1 MKMYCWSSRSRIFRD
16 ECCSTT
22 KCSQWIHCDF
32 CRSPSFLMRRSRTA
46 KRMNLAGWV
55 PENALLF
62 ICFPFSFC
70 WPPSEAWPESQ
81 NAVWPWMYKKQRCC
95 FFPFQKGS
103 FDKAKGTKHRSKQLM
118 NVCGQNRHAVKF
130 ACCPVWYDLTRR
142 QILVIW
148 WIKAGY
154 HWTCS
159 LCECWARFTSSQRS
173 TSAVNILPLKLPRSY
188 KK

>member
-1 MKMYCWSSRSRIFRD
+1 MKMYCWSSRSRIFETNVAVPQNAASEFIVISVVLPAFWWEDQGLQRGWI
-16 ECCSTT
+16 
-22 KCSQWIHCDF
+22 SQGEYQKML
-32 CRSPSFLMRRSRTA
+32 SFLSA
-46 KRMNLAGWV
+46 F
-55 PENALLF
+55 LF
-62 ICFPFSFC
+62 LFSGHHQR
-70 WPPSEAWPESQ
+70 EAWPESQ

-142 QILVIW
+142 QILFIW

-154 HWTCS
+154 HWTYS

-173 TSAVNILPLKLPRSY
+173 TSAVNILP
-188 KK
+188 